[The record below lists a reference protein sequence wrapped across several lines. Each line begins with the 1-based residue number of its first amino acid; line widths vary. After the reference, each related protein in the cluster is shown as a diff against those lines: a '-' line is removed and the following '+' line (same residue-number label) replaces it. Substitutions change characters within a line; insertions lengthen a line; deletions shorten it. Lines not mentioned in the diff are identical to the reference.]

1 MHYLGAS
8 RNTLHMPQYTMYMNR
23 ATFTEAE
30 LDFLA
35 RTRVGRLATAD
46 AAGQPHLI
54 PVVFA
59 TDGRKLYTPI
69 DNKPKRVRPREL
81 KRVRNLLENPKVAF
95 TVDQYDED
103 WTQLSWLMV
112 RGNGTLVE
120 NGEAQITDVR
130 LLKEKNAQYET
141 TPLQDRPLIVIPP
154 LHVTSWTFQE

>member
-1 MHYLGAS
+1 MA
-8 RNTLHMPQYTMYMNR
+8 R
-23 ATFTEAE
+23 AYFTEAE
-30 LDFLA
+30 LDFLN

-46 AAGQPHLI
+46 AAAQPHLI

-59 TDGRKLYTPI
+59 TDGLKLYTPI

-95 TVDQYDED
+95 IVDQYQED

-120 NGEAQITDVR
+120 HGEAQVTGVR
-130 LLKEKNAQYET
+130 LLQQKYAQYENM
-141 TPLQDRPLIVIPP
+141 PLQDRPLIVITP
-154 LHVTSWTFQE
+154 LDVTSWKSLQE